1 MSEVPALQRGLEII
15 RTVASEKYT
24 LPQLEAE
31 LKIPKASFGR
41 LMKCLFD
48 NDFINIEPGTKR
60 LSVGDDFTLLAMEA
74 YENSSVWRQGNESV
88 RKLSERWRATFV
100 IHEYRDPFLVY
111 WRVKSV
117 PPGGI
122 NTRPAG
128 FYMQGLNCNSQGQ
141 LFLSQMRNS
150 KVKEF
155 FESKLVRIA
164 SEHTLKSYHELKPR
178 LENIRKCKY
187 AYQERENNP
196 FMKQISVPLKLQG
209 NTGKFCLT
217 CYLPLDF
224 KNVDSLRDNMLFEA
238 ARVGGIE

>member
-15 RTVASEKYT
+15 RTVASGKYT
-24 LPQLEAE
+24 LTQLEAE

-48 NDFINIEPGTKR
+48 NDFINIEPGTKY

-74 YENSSVWRQGNESV
+74 YENSPVWRQGNESV
-88 RKLSERWRATFV
+88 RKLSERWGVTFV

-122 NTRPAG
+122 NSRAAG
-128 FYMQGLNCNSQGQ
+128 FYMQGLNSNSQGQ
-141 LFLSQMRNS
+141 LFLSQMRDS
-150 KVKEF
+150 KVREF
-155 FESKLVRIA
+155 FESKLIRVA
-164 SEHTLKSYHELKPR
+164 SEYTLKSYQELKPR
-178 LENIRKCKY
+178 LDEIRKQKY

-209 NTGKFCLT
+209 SRGRFCLT

-224 KNVDSLRDNMLFEA
+224 KDVEPLRDNMLFEA